1 MKRSI
6 FIVALLIA
14 PNVYAQGGGA
24 EVLFGI
30 VHTGANQPIPTCA

>member
-14 PNVYAQGGGA
+14 PNVYAQGGGRKFCSVSFTQA
-24 EVLFGI
+24 P
-30 VHTGANQPIPTCA
+30 TNPSPTCA